1 MYSYKKR
8 VSFSEIGKEGIV
20 PYYGI
25 LYNLQDC
32 STFQSEDL
40 GIGISYLKKHH
51 RAWVLLAYKIQIFKD
66 LRFGEEVEVGTSP
79 LNFDKVMATRQFW
92 IKDANGGY
100 IVKAESIWSLLDTE
114 NRMPVRITEGDIS
127 KYQLGEAFDSL
138 KVSRKLKFQGE
149 REVLGTTKV
158 FKSFIDTNGH
168 LNNADYM
175 RIVEQFLPKGKK
187 YNQIEIVY
195 KKEALIDEEIVC
207 VAYNNQDYLGINLES
222 ADGQIHGQIKLK
234 NI

>member
-1 MYSYKKR
+1 
-8 VSFSEIGKEGIV
+8 
-20 PYYGI
+20 
-25 LYNLQDC
+25 
-32 STFQSEDL
+32 
-40 GIGISYLKKHH
+40 
-51 RAWVLLAYKIQIFKD
+51 
-66 LRFGEEVEVGTSP
+66 
-79 LNFDKVMATRQFW
+79 MATRQFW

-114 NRMPVRITEGDIS
+114 KRMPVRITEGDIS

-195 KKEALIDEEIVC
+195 KMEYLIDEEIVC

>member
-1 MYSYKKR
+1 MCIRDS
-8 VSFSEIGKEGIV
+8 
-20 PYYGI
+20 
-25 LYNLQDC
+25 
-32 STFQSEDL
+32 
-40 GIGISYLKKHH
+40 H

-138 KVSRKLKFQGE
+138 KAVSY
-149 REVLGTTKV
+149 T
-158 FKSFIDTNGH
+158 H
-168 LNNADYM
+168 LILSLVRFM
-175 RIVEQFLPKGKK
+175 
-187 YNQIEIVY
+187 
-195 KKEALIDEEIVC
+195 ALLVIMVQ
-207 VAYNNQDYLGINLES
+207 VKQQLFS
-222 ADGQIHGQIKLK
+222 R
-234 NI
+234 

>member
-1 MYSYKKR
+1 
-8 VSFSEIGKEGIV
+8 
-20 PYYGI
+20 
-25 LYNLQDC
+25 
-32 STFQSEDL
+32 
-40 GIGISYLKKHH
+40 
-51 RAWVLLAYKIQIFKD
+51 
-66 LRFGEEVEVGTSP
+66 
-79 LNFDKVMATRQFW
+79 
-92 IKDANGGY
+92 
-100 IVKAESIWSLLDTE
+100 
-114 NRMPVRITEGDIS
+114 MPVRITEGDIS

-222 ADGQIHGQIKLK
+222 ADGHYRNAGISVCIFQIINQLCQIFNTV
-234 NI
+234 NIVMRWW

>member
-1 MYSYKKR
+1 
-8 VSFSEIGKEGIV
+8 
-20 PYYGI
+20 
-25 LYNLQDC
+25 
-32 STFQSEDL
+32 
-40 GIGISYLKKHH
+40 
-51 RAWVLLAYKIQIFKD
+51 
-66 LRFGEEVEVGTSP
+66 
-79 LNFDKVMATRQFW
+79 MATRQFW

-114 NRMPVRITEGDIS
+114 KRMPVRITEGDIS

-175 RIVEQFLPKGKK
+175 RIVEQFLPKGK
-187 YNQIEIVY
+187 I
-195 KKEALIDEEIVC
+195 
-207 VAYNNQDYLGINLES
+207 
-222 ADGQIHGQIKLK
+222 
-234 NI
+234 